1 VLKGYAFG
9 FFSAALAVLL
19 VAAIWIGTRPKH
31 ESGLLWGDTVYTSR
45 AQFDGY
51 LKSKGLSYKTW
62 LARNPGAAPWE
73 PEAIT
78 VGAITLRAS
87 TRTLQLVL
95 AVVGWLLATLG
106 AILLLRQG
114 FAKGFAAIFSVV
126 LAGVLFAGIS
136 LTTHSR
142 PPPGLVWGG
151 TTYLSK
157 QEFKGYLKSKG
168 LSYKT
173 WLARNPG
180 AAPWEPKPGTVQ
192 TPAKAAGTESAPG
205 AREESLGR
213 PLAAGIG
220 LAVAVAGV
228 LLLLRRRSV
237 ARDRTGSVAFSGA
250 GPLPLGERD

>member
-1 VLKGYAFG
+1 MLKGYAFG
-9 FFSAALAVLL
+9 FLSAALAVLL
-19 VAAIWIGTRPKH
+19 VAAIWIGTQPKH

-45 AQFDGY
+45 QQFDGY
-51 LKSKGLSYKTW
+51 LKSKGLSYKSW

-73 PEAIT
+73 PEAVT
-78 VGAITLRAS
+78 VGAITVRAS
-87 TRTLQLVL
+87 TRTLQLLL

-106 AILLLRQG
+106 ALLLLRQG

-136 LTTHSR
+136 LTSQSR

-157 QEFKGYLKSKG
+157 EEFKGYLKAKG

-180 AAPWEPKPGTVQ
+180 AAPWEPKRDAVQ
-192 TPAKAAGTESAPG
+192 TPAKTAGTARETG
-205 AREESLGR
+205 AREDSLGR

-220 LAVAVAGV
+220 LMVAATSV
-228 LLLLRRRSV
+228 LLLWRRRSL
-237 ARDRTGSVAFSGA
+237 ARGSTGSVAFSSA
-250 GPLPLGERD
+250 RAADKPS